1 MRSIKF
7 KAWDK
12 KSKKMRIIDSI
23 AFHGLGHF
31 DIPTLDIKLINLWG
45 YDIIEDKYFIIRRD
59 PEQVKLLQFTGLY
72 DKNGK
77 EIYEQDIL
85 EVESFEGSKSVVRV
99 VFDDGCFCHI
109 GHLGD
114 LRTYPLRDFLF
125 NGSRTQ
131 VIGNIYEHPHLLEG
145 SE

>member
-7 KAWDK
+7 RAWDK
-12 KSKKMRIIDSI
+12 EESKFINIKSFGFLEDGEVWYVQAIDESERE
-23 AFHGLGHF
+23 
-31 DIPTLDIKLINLWG
+31 LDPP
-45 YDIIEDKYFIIRRD
+45 Y
-59 PEQVKLLQFTGLY
+59 FTGEDDLVIIQNTGLH

-99 VFDDGCFCHI
+99 VFEDGCFCHI

-125 NGSRTQ
+125 NGSKVQ
-131 VIGNIYEHPHLLEG
+131 VIGNIFQHPHLLEE
-145 SE
+145 SP

>member
-1 MRSIKF
+1 MR
-7 KAWDK
+7 
-12 KSKKMRIIDSI
+12 
-23 AFHGLGHF
+23 
-31 DIPTLDIKLINLWG
+31 DIKIRYIVRHKASGN
-45 YDIIEDKYFIIRRD
+45 IEVKHYYLNQIEQRPLKELSPAFLADYETLSRD
-59 PEQVKLLQFTGLY
+59 LFTGLK

-125 NGSRTQ
+125 NGSKVQ
-131 VIGNIYEHPHLLEG
+131 VIGNIFQHPHLLEE
-145 SE
+145 SK

>member
-7 KAWDK
+7 RAWDNVADE
-12 KSKKMRIIDSI
+12 MFYCGEDVDIL
-23 AFHGLGHF
+23 FMLGSAGIECA
-31 DIPTLDIKLINLWG
+31 DIRNVSPSGDGVDEMEHLN
-45 YDIIEDKYFIIRRD
+45 YM
-59 PEQVKLLQFTGLY
+59 QFTGLT

-109 GHLGD
+109 GYLGD

-125 NGSRTQ
+125 NGSKVQ
-131 VIGNIYEHPHLLEG
+131 VIGNIFQHPHLLEG
-145 SE
+145 EE